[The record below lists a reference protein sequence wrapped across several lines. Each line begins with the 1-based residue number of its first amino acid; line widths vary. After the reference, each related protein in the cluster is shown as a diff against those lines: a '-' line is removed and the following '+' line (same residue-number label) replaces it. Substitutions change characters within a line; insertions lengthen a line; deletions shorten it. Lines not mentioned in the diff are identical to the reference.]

1 MGDSKGAKNGP
12 KKNENE
18 TDEKREKRLEL
29 NRKAAQESRR
39 RKKLR
44 IEELQRSVIYLTK
57 ENDELR
63 EQNEVLRKM
72 LTSEMQADNSEV
84 VQRFKAENAAL
95 KLALYESVQKAT
107 GKKGILDSV
116 DGGSLEQGPDNLI

>member
-107 GKKGILDSV
+107 GKKGILDSA
-116 DGGSLEQGPDNLI
+116 DGGSLEKGPDNLI